1 MKEAGGG
8 FVALGT
14 SEVRVS
20 PVGVGTNSWGAK
32 GEADPGKKATFEELH
47 ASGLTFLDTAE
58 IYTGGSSE
66 RTIGQRIKATGYSPV
81 VLTKFFPLPWRLNR
95 GALSAALHES
105 LERLQLPVWT
115 CTSFISHCRR

>member
-1 MKEAGGG
+1 MEMKEAGGG

-47 ASGLTFLDTAE
+47 A
-58 IYTGGSSE
+58 
-66 RTIGQRIKATGYSPV
+66 
-81 VLTKFFPLPWRLNR
+81 
-95 GALSAALHES
+95 
-105 LERLQLPVWT
+105 
-115 CTSFISHCRR
+115 